1 MNTTTVATIVEEQ
14 ELSYTVSGFFRD
26 ENAIKNVMTECLH
39 RGVPRDLLDVAVS
52 PGASKYFFGGRARA
66 SKDLWFKWMGL
77 GAFIG
82 LLLSSLLTLGIVML
96 PGFDHSALLAF
107 VQLMGPD
114 IGVII
119 GAALGGIYGLLKP
132 GRVKLEMQRAA
143 RRPDAALLLIHLQP
157 REEAE
162 VLGEI
167 LRDYGGED
175 IEVARD
181 SASSVGAE

>member
-14 ELSYTVSGFFRD
+14 EISYTVSGFFRD
-26 ENAIKNVMTECLH
+26 EDAIKNVMVECLH

-52 PGASKYFFGGRARA
+52 PAASKHFFGGRAHIA
-66 SKDLWFKWMGL
+66 KDLWFKWMGL

-82 LLLSSLLTLGIVML
+82 LVLSSLLTLAIIMI
-96 PGFDHSALLAF
+96 PGFNHSDLLAF
-107 VQLMGPD
+107 VQLLGPD
-114 IGVII
+114 IGVIV

-132 GRVKLEMQRAA
+132 GRIKKEMRRAA
-143 RRPDAALLLIHLQP
+143 LRSDAALLLIHLQP

-162 VLGEI
+162 VLGDI
-167 LRDYGGED
+167 LRDYGGEE
-175 IEVARD
+175 IELSAD